1 MNLSRYA
8 PYAVKL
14 SISFLFVAS
23 AGYFISSA
31 LGYLPNDRS
40 LRAIGFSLPHIEK
53 TTFDSLALGRLIP
66 TDQNF
71 ETMTTRPSNFELKG
85 LLMVGDHLSAI
96 FRVNNED
103 RIFREGDS
111 VTPDTFITNIN
122 MHGVVLNAAGNIQ
135 TLYLQT
141 ESLSLT
147 EIAEEMIDR
156 NDAIIF
162 SDLTFNPR
170 FSGER
175 IIGFFYQGGPDAR
188 AVNFLEGIGIDEGTT
203 VLEINGQRLTSYERL
218 EEALDAL
225 DQGERQSIMIERNGV
240 TSALSLDGPAL

>member
-1 MNLSRYA
+1 MNLSRYV
-8 PYAVKL
+8 PNVVKL
-14 SISFLFVAS
+14 SIGFLFIAS
-23 AGYFISSA
+23 TAYFISSA
-31 LGYLPNDRS
+31 FGYLPNDHS
-40 LRAIGFSLPHIEK
+40 LGAIRYSLPRIEK
-53 TTFDSLALGRLIP
+53 TTFDSMALGRFIP

-85 LLMVGDHLSAI
+85 LLMMGNHISAI

-111 VTPDTFITNIN
+111 VTPGTFITNIN
-122 MHGVVLNAAGNIQ
+122 MHGVVLNTAGNIQ

-141 ESLSLT
+141 ESFSLT
-147 EIAEEMIDR
+147 EVPEEMIDR

-162 SDLTFNPR
+162 SDLTFDPR

-175 IIGFFYQGGPDAR
+175 IIGFLYQGGPDMR
-188 AVNFLEGIGIDEGTT
+188 AVNFLAGIGIVEGTT

-218 EEALDAL
+218 EEALDTL

-240 TSALSLDGPAL
+240 TSALTLDGLAL